1 MFDAAPA
8 QLVSVKDW
16 ALARIRAR
24 IYSGEF
30 QPGVKL
36 SIDSLATGLG
46 VSRTPVRDAF
56 GQLEREGLVTIT
68 SRVGV
73 FVRRLTR
80 SEAEDIYRI
89 KEAIE
94 PLMAR
99 WAAERPS
106 AAQRAEYHD
115 AVADL
120 APSVA
125 RGDVDEYVDRLE
137 HCRLELLRLA
147 GSSPL
152 HDIMDVIDGRVRLL
166 RYQSLQRPGIMQI
179 SADEHGR
186 IADAVARGDGDA
198 AFAAMQQHMHDCML
212 RMPPFSDETT
222 APPKPAHPPKADD
235 HRNSSRH
242 PVNASTHLGHF
253 AVTETVKS

>member
-1 MFDAAPA
+1 VFDAAPPE
-8 QLVSVKDW
+8 LVSAKDW

-24 IYSGEF
+24 IHSGEF

-36 SIDSLATGLG
+36 SIDSLAAELG

-89 KEAIE
+89 KEAVE

-106 AAQRAEYHD
+106 AAQRVAYRD
-115 AVADL
+115 AVAEL
-120 APSVA
+120 QAAAAQGGVA
-125 RGDVDEYVDRLE
+125 EYVMHLE
-137 HCRLELLRLA
+137 RCRRELLRLA

-152 HDIMDVIDGRVRLL
+152 HDILDVIDGRVRLL
-166 RYQSLQRPGIMQI
+166 RYRNLQQPGTLQV
-179 SADEHGR
+179 SADQHAEV
-186 IADAVARGDGDA
+186 ADAIAMGDGDA
-198 AFAAMQQHMHDCML
+198 AFAAMQAHMHDAGL
-212 RMPPFSDETT
+212 RMSQVLDEATHGPL
-222 APPKPAHPPKADD
+222 AG
-235 HRNSSRH
+235 S
-242 PVNASTHLGHF
+242 ASG
-253 AVTETVKS
+253 VR

>member
-8 QLVSVKDW
+8 ELVSAKDW

-24 IYSGEF
+24 IHSGEF

-36 SIDSLATGLG
+36 SIDGLATELG

-89 KEAIE
+89 KEAVE

-106 AAQRAEYHD
+106 ATQRAAYRD
-115 AVADL
+115 AVAGL
-120 APSVA
+120 QAA
-125 RGDVDEYVDRLE
+125 AAQRDVEEYIKHLE
-137 HCRLELLRLA
+137 RCRRELLRLA

-152 HDIMDVIDGRVRLL
+152 HDILDVIDGRVRLL
-166 RYQSLQRPGIMQI
+166 RYRNLQRPGVLQI
-179 SADEHGR
+179 SADHHGR

-198 AFAAMQQHMHDCML
+198 AFAAMQEHMHAARL
-212 RMPPFSDETT
+212 RMSRVL
-222 APPKPAHPPKADD
+222 DD
-235 HRNSSRH
+235 TLVR
-242 PVNASTHLGHF
+242 A
-253 AVTETVKS
+253 

>member
-1 MFDAAPA
+1 VFDTALPE
-8 QLVSVKDW
+8 LVSAKDW

-24 IYSGEF
+24 IHSGEF

-36 SIDSLATGLG
+36 SIDTLATELG

-89 KEAIE
+89 KEAVE

-106 AAQRAEYHD
+106 AAQRAAYRD
-115 AVADL
+115 AVAEL
-120 APSVA
+120 QAA
-125 RGDVDEYVDRLE
+125 AANGDVDEYVKHLE
-137 HCRLELLRLA
+137 RCRRDLLRLA

-152 HDIMDVIDGRVRLL
+152 HDILDVIDGRVRLL
-166 RYQSLQRPGIMQI
+166 RYRNLKQPGTLQI
-179 SADEHGR
+179 SADQHGEV
-186 IADAVARGDGDA
+186 ADAVARGDGDA
-198 AFAAMQQHMHDCML
+198 AFAAMQEHMHDAGV
-212 RMPPFSDETT
+212 RMSYVL
-222 APPKPAHPPKADD
+222 DD
-235 HRNSSRH
+235 ATRG
-242 PVNASTHLGHF
+242 PLAAAASGDGYF
-253 AVTETVKS
+253 RDPGI

>member
-1 MFDAAPA
+1 MFDAAPPE
-8 QLVSVKDW
+8 LVSAKDW

-24 IYSGEF
+24 IHSGEF
-30 QPGVKL
+30 RPGVKL
-36 SIDSLATGLG
+36 SIDNLAADLG

-73 FVRRLTR
+73 FVRRLSR

-89 KEAIE
+89 KEAVE

-106 AAQRAEYHD
+106 AAQRAAYRD
-115 AVADL
+115 AVAELQAAAAD
-120 APSVA
+120 
-125 RGDVDEYVDRLE
+125 GDAERYLRHLE
-137 HCRLELLRLA
+137 QCRRDLLRLA

-152 HDIMDVIDGRVRLL
+152 RDILDVIDGRVRLL
-166 RYQSLQRPGIMQI
+166 RYRNLRQPGRLQV
-179 SADEHGR
+179 SAAQHGR

-198 AFAAMQQHMHDCML
+198 AFEAMLDHARDSWL
-212 RMPPFSDETT
+212 RMTLVLDELPHVLPQTDP
-222 APPKPAHPPKADD
+222 AP
-235 HRNSSRH
+235 
-242 PVNASTHLGHF
+242 ASP
-253 AVTETVKS
+253 

>member
-1 MFDAAPA
+1 VFDAAPA
-8 QLVSVKDW
+8 QLVSAKDW

-36 SIDSLATGLG
+36 SIDSLATDLG

-80 SEAEDIYRI
+80 PEAEDIYRI

-106 AAQRAEYHD
+106 AAQRAEYRD
-115 AVADL
+115 NVTGL
-120 APSVA
+120 APYVTC
-125 RGDVDEYVDRLE
+125 GDVDEYIRRLE
-137 HCRLELLRLA
+137 YCRRELLRLA

-152 HDIMDVIDGRVRLL
+152 HDIMDAIDGRVRLL
-166 RYQSLQRPGIMQI
+166 RYRSLQRPGIMAI
-179 SADEHGR
+179 SAGQHGR

-198 AFAAMQQHMHDCML
+198 AFAAMQQHMHDCRL
-212 RMPPFSDETT
+212 RIPPFVDEPTPSPT
-222 APPKPAHPPKADD
+222 PTHD
-235 HRNSSRH
+235 HRSFSRD
-242 PVNASTHLGHF
+242 PVSA
-253 AVTETVKS
+253 

>member
-1 MFDAAPA
+1 MFDAATA
-8 QLVSVKDW
+8 ELLSAKDW

-24 IYSGEF
+24 IHSGEF

-36 SIDSLATGLG
+36 SIDSLATELG
-46 VSRTPVRDAF
+46 VSRTPVRDAS

-89 KEAIE
+89 KEAVE

-106 AAQRAEYHD
+106 AAQRAAYRD
-115 AVADL
+115 AVAGLQSAAAD
-120 APSVA
+120 
-125 RGDVDEYVDRLE
+125 GDAAEYVGHLE
-137 HCRLELLRLA
+137 RCRHELLRLA

-152 HDIMDVIDGRVRLL
+152 HDILDVIDGRVRLL
-166 RYQSLQRPGIMQI
+166 RYRNLQRPGVLQI
-179 SADEHGR
+179 SADHHGR
-186 IADAVARGDGDA
+186 IAAAVARGDGDA
-198 AFAAMQQHMHDCML
+198 AFAAMQQHMHDARL
-212 RMPPFSDETT
+212 RMS
-222 APPKPAHPPKADD
+222 
-235 HRNSSRH
+235 
-242 PVNASTHLGHF
+242 
-253 AVTETVKS
+253 

>member
-1 MFDAAPA
+1 VFDAVPA
-8 QLVSVKDW
+8 ELVSAKDW

-24 IYSGEF
+24 IHSGEF

-36 SIDSLATGLG
+36 SIDSLANELG

-89 KEAIE
+89 KEAVE

-106 AAQRAEYHD
+106 ATQRAAYRD
-115 AVADL
+115 AVAGL
-120 APSVA
+120 QAVA
-125 RGDVDEYVDRLE
+125 ADGDADEYVKRLE
-137 HCRLELLRLA
+137 RCRRDLLRLA

-152 HDIMDVIDGRVRLL
+152 HDILDVIDGRVRLL
-166 RYQSLQRPGIMQI
+166 RYRSLQRPGVLQI
-179 SADEHGR
+179 SADQHGR
-186 IADAVARGDGDA
+186 IAAAVASGDGDG
-198 AFAAMQQHMHDCML
+198 AFAAMQKHMHDARL
-212 RMPPFSDETT
+212 RMSGVPDEATRGRY
-222 APPKPAHPPKADD
+222 AD
-235 HRNSSRH
+235 
-242 PVNASTHLGHF
+242 
-253 AVTETVKS
+253 AVTGLRPSARRRGRS

>member
-1 MFDAAPA
+1 VFDAAPA
-8 QLVSVKDW
+8 ELVSAKDW

-24 IYSGEF
+24 IHSGEF

-36 SIDSLATGLG
+36 SIDRLATELG

-89 KEAIE
+89 KEAVE

-106 AAQRAEYHD
+106 AARRAAYRDE
-115 AVADL
+115 VAGL
-120 APSVA
+120 TAAA
-125 RGDVDEYVDRLE
+125 RAGDVDEYVKHLE
-137 HCRLELLRLA
+137 HCRRELLRLA
-147 GSSPL
+147 GSSPM
-152 HDIMDVIDGRVRLL
+152 HDILSVIDGRVRLL
-166 RYQSLQRPGIMQI
+166 RYRNLQRPGVLEI
-179 SADEHGR
+179 SADQHGR
-186 IADAVARGDGDA
+186 IAAAVASGDGDA
-198 AFAAMQQHMHDCML
+198 AFSAMQQHMHHARL
-212 RMPPFSDETT
+212 RMSDAFD
-222 APPKPAHPPKADD
+222 APGPAPHARAPA
-235 HRNSSRH
+235 
-242 PVNASTHLGHF
+242 
-253 AVTETVKS
+253 

>member
-16 ALARIRAR
+16 ALARTRAR

-36 SIDSLATGLG
+36 SIDSLATELG
-46 VSRTPVRDAF
+46 VSRTPIRDAF

-106 AAQRAEYHD
+106 AAQRAEYRD
-115 AVADL
+115 NVAGL
-120 APSVA
+120 ATFVA
-125 RGDVDEYVDRLE
+125 RGDVDEYIRHLE
-137 HCRLELLRLA
+137 YCRRELLRLA

-152 HDIMDVIDGRVRLL
+152 HDIMDAIDGRVSGRASC
-166 RYQSLQRPGIMQI
+166 RSRPASIAGSPTPWPGAMGTPPSLPCSSTCTIAGSESPRCSTKPPPSPT
-179 SADEHGR
+179 SA
-186 IADAVARGDGDA
+186 
-198 AFAAMQQHMHDCML
+198 Q
-212 RMPPFSDETT
+212 
-222 APPKPAHPPKADD
+222 PKADD
-235 HRNSSRH
+235 QESSSAKLRYLSAEREIAATPSAATLRRH
-242 PVNASTHLGHF
+242 QAP
-253 AVTETVKS
+253 